1 MYFCT
6 RKRIIIKI
14 TMTVNSKYNKQH
26 VAQSMTGIWEPMTD
40 EQRKFLV
47 DNIVIREYGKNEA
60 IYLEDHDP
68 LFLLYVLEGKVK
80 VYKTGMAGR
89 QQIVRM
95 IKPKEIFGYR
105 AAFADENYITGA
117 TAFEKSVLCQIP
129 TNVIKKIIIGNA
141 MVGIFFLRQL
151 AAKLGDADA
160 LTITLT
166 QKHIRARLAE
176 AIITIKDKFGVENDG
191 KTLKLTTSR
200 EDIAN
205 ISCMTTSNA
214 IRTLSALASEG
225 VISLEGR
232 VIRIEDEAK
241 LQRIS
246 DLG

>member
-1 MYFCT
+1 
-6 RKRIIIKI
+6 
-14 TMTVNSKYNKQH
+14 MTVNVKYNKQH
-26 VAQSMTGIWEPMTD
+26 VAQSMTGIWEPMTE

-47 DNIVIREYGKNEA
+47 DNIVIREYGKNDA
-60 IYLEDHDP
+60 IYLEDHEP
-68 LFLLYVLEGKVK
+68 QYLLYTLEGKIK

-105 AAFADENYITGA
+105 AAFACEKYITGA
-117 TAFEKSVLCQIP
+117 TALEQAVICEIP
-129 TNVIKKIIIGNA
+129 VDVIKKIIVENA
-141 MVGIFFLRQL
+141 MVGVFFLRQL
-151 AAKLGDADA
+151 ATKLGDADA

-176 AIITIKDKFGVENDG
+176 AIIAIKEKFGVEDDG

-205 ISCMTTSNA
+205 ISNMTTSNA
-214 IRTLSALASEG
+214 IRTLSALAAEG
-225 VISLEGR
+225 IISLEGR
-232 VIRIEDEAK
+232 MIRIEDEVR

>member
-1 MYFCT
+1 MMEYH
-6 RKRIIIKI
+6 KY
-14 TMTVNSKYNKQH
+14 SKQR
-26 VAQSMTGIWEPMTD
+26 VAQSMTGIWESMTD
-40 EQRKFLV
+40 DQKKFLV
-47 DNIVIREYGKNEA
+47 ENIVIREYSKNEA
-60 IYLEDHDP
+60 IYLEEENP
-68 LFLLYVLEGKVK
+68 KYLLYVLEGKVK

-105 AAFADENYITGA
+105 AAFADEKYITGA
-117 TAFEKSVLCQIP
+117 TAFEPTTLCEIP
-129 TNVIKKIIIGNA
+129 VDVIKQIIIGNA

-151 AAKLGDADA
+151 ATKLGDADA
-160 LTITLT
+160 LTVTLT

-176 AIITIKDKFGVENDG
+176 AIITIKDKFGVECDG
-191 KTLKLTTSR
+191 KTLKLATSR

-205 ISCMTTSNA
+205 LSCMTTSNA
-214 IRTLSALASEG
+214 IRTLSALAAEG

-232 VIRIEDEAK
+232 MIRIEDEAK

>member
-1 MYFCT
+1 M
-6 RKRIIIKI
+6 IKI

-60 IYLEDHDP
+60 IYLEDHAP
-68 LFLLYVLEGKVK
+68 QCLLYVLEGKVK

-117 TAFEKSVLCQIP
+117 TAFEQSVLCQIP
-129 TNVIKKIIIGNA
+129 TNVIKKIILGNA
-141 MVGIFFLRQL
+141 MVGVFFLRQL

-160 LTITLT
+160 LTVTLT

-176 AIITIKDKFGVENDG
+176 AIISIKDKFGLEEDG

-200 EDIAN
+200 EDLAN

-214 IRTLSALASEG
+214 IRTLSALAAEG
-225 VISLEGR
+225 VISLDGR